1 MEADLS
7 RFHGVDL
14 ADLWRGELTIRRL
27 SVLVHYLPPDAA
39 TKRLGLPATA
49 AGWDV
54 NSFLL
59 ADVFHALTGKPHQ
72 QRPALQS
79 RAERY
84 NSLRDRLAEQRSR
97 LNS

>member
-27 SVLVHYLPPDAA
+27 SVLLHHLPADAA
-39 TKRLGLPATA
+39 LRSIGLPSA
-49 AGWDV
+49 AFGWDV
-54 NSFLL
+54 NTFLL
-59 ADVFHALTGKPHQ
+59 ADVFHALTGKPHP
-72 QRPALQS
+72 QRPALQT

-84 NSLRDRLAEQRSR
+84 TSLRERLAEQRSR